1 VYWHHRPGRAT
12 AAKNNKEN
20 FMHMVL
26 KSGCAG
32 AALVALI
39 GSAVAAPEEHATET
53 RAIDARV
60 VRVNLD
66 GLIDLKLKQGPVPL
80 LVISGDSRYLSKTTT
95 IQSGDTL
102 NIDTESHGFKMMR
115 GHARVRAELTLP
127 KLREVASESMGWTE
141 IHGFSGDE
149 LELSLDG
156 AGSMKVVCDYK
167 VINATLGGVGSMNI
181 QGVNSDGIDLN
192 LRGAGYVT
200 LSGRSKWLK
209 ASLGGL
215 GGLDAQQFQAES
227 VTLELSGLGNATVT
241 ARESANLSLSGLGS
255 VTVYGKPL
263 NRNVSVDG
271 LGKVS
276 WK

>member
-1 VYWHHRPGRAT
+1 MR
-12 AAKNNKEN
+12 
-20 FMHMVL
+20 MVL
-26 KSGCAG
+26 KSGAAA
-32 AALVALI
+32 AALLALV
-39 GSAVAAPEEHATET
+39 GSSAAAAEESVTET
-53 RAIDARV
+53 RSVDARV
-60 VRVNLD
+60 VRVHLD
-66 GLIDLKLKQGPVPL
+66 GVVDLKLRQGPVARL
-80 LVISGDSRYLSKTTT
+80 LLSGDSRYLARTTT

-102 NIDTESHGFKMMR
+102 NIDTASRGFQMR
-115 GHARVRAELTLP
+115 GNARVHAELTLP
-127 KLREVASESMGWTE
+127 TLRELSSESVGVTE
-141 IHGFSGDE
+141 VSGFSGDE

-167 VINATLGGVGSMNI
+167 VVIASLGGLGRMSI
-181 QGVNSDGIDLN
+181 QGVDSDGIDLN

-215 GGLDAQQFQAES
+215 GGLDAQQFQAET
-227 VTLELSGLGNATVT
+227 VTLDLSGLGNATVT
-241 ARESANLSLSGLGS
+241 AKHSANLSLSGMGS